1 MIGCGQ
7 LTTSWWGHPQNGRAA
22 PVTICKL
29 LVVVTACLQG
39 LGFLLGAVFM
49 DFSHSLVAAAVV
61 MLSSMLLGGFYV
73 KNLASWIQWAQ
84 YLSFVTYSFDAMLSF
99 EFTENNFFEYV

>member
-1 MIGCGQ
+1 MVI
-7 LTTSWWGHPQNGRAA
+7 SSPHE
-22 PVTICKL
+22 TIISDYV
-29 LVVVTACLQG
+29 LVVMICLQG

-49 DFSHSLVAAAVV
+49 DFSHSLVAAAVI

-84 YLSFVTYSFDAMLSF
+84 YLSFVTYSFDAMLYF
-99 EFTENNFFEYV
+99 EFTENNLFEYVRQLKCV